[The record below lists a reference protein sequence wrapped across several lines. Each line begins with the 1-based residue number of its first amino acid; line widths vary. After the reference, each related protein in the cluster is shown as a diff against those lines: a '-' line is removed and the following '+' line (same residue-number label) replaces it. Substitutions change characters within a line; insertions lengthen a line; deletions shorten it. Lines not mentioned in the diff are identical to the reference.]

1 MKPRT
6 KAPVVLRTKALT
18 ALTALRDRNPN
29 QTRARAPKASKDLV
43 SRVKDPVIRHKVLK
57 TSKAKAQLVP
67 RIKAQLVPR
76 IKA

>member
-6 KAPVVLRTKALT
+6 KAPVVLRTK

-67 RIKAQLVPR
+67 RIKA
-76 IKA
+76 